1 MIAANQPKKK
11 TVRPVQLSSLKSE
24 STDTTSFTTTTNSSS
39 GWGNAKK
46 DIQPKSTE
54 QRPTGTQ
61 GQAQGTQRPWSSGAR
76 GVPGMEK
83 NIFFDRI
90 LKDRKRFQ

>member
-1 MIAANQPKKK
+1 MLNPAN
-11 TVRPVQLSSLKSE
+11 
-24 STDTTSFTTTTNSSS
+24 SS

-76 GVPGMEK
+76 GVPGMEEK
-83 NIFFDRI
+83 LLFAVFSTN
-90 LKDRKRFQ
+90 L